1 MAPIT
6 EQLIRQRSEHNEGI
20 VTTLEEI
27 SLHQLNIE
35 KIETIGVLCK
45 KLKIL
50 LLQSNVIGK
59 IQNLHKLKNLEYLNL
74 AINNVQKVENL
85 QRCEFLTKLDL
96 TLNFVPKA
104 GLLSLHSLT
113 SNVHLKDLYLVGNPC
128 ADWDGYREF
137 VVATLPH
144 IHKLDGTEIKPSE
157 RIAAKQML
165 PRLTERLRSE
175 LFKEGIDPDEWVKV
189 EIPPEYDD
197 EELEAVDS
205 LAVVKEGEKHR
216 PWCPAT
222 RVLEARET
230 EQEERE
236 REEQKMSERDRIFDK
251 PPQKR
256 REKLGEIKDGER
268 ILNKNEGRWDFTL
281 LESEDDSK
289 IILDV
294 PVGKFLDTSLIEADV
309 QPTFVLLLIKGK
321 LLQLTL
327 TEEVSPDKSVAQRNK
342 HTGHLVV
349 TMPKANQTLRSNPSL
364 VNRYYKA
371 GEPLAKLKGA
381 SSDGTAG
388 GAVSI
393 RGIVAESQ
401 THKGGAG
408 ADFVIRESAL
418 PGAADSSSDEDD
430 DDDDEIP
437 PLE

>member
-1 MAPIT
+1 
-6 EQLIRQRSEHNEGI
+6 
-20 VTTLEEI
+20 
-27 SLHQLNIE
+27 
-35 KIETIGVLCK
+35 
-45 KLKIL
+45 
-50 LLQSNVIGK
+50 
-59 IQNLHKLKNLEYLNL
+59 
-74 AINNVQKVENL
+74 
-85 QRCEFLTKLDL
+85 
-96 TLNFVPKA
+96 
-104 GLLSLHSLT
+104 
-113 SNVHLKDLYLVGNPC
+113 
-128 ADWDGYREF
+128 
-137 VVATLPH
+137 
-144 IHKLDGTEIKPSE
+144 
-157 RIAAKQML
+157 ML

-309 QPTFVLLLIKGK
+309 QPTFVRLRIYYHPK
-321 LLQLTL
+321 L
-327 TEEVSPDKSVAQRNK
+327 
-342 HTGHLVV
+342 
-349 TMPKANQTLRSNPSL
+349 NQAT
-364 VNRYYKA
+364 K
-371 GEPLAKLKGA
+371 EM
-381 SSDGTAG
+381 
-388 GAVSI
+388 
-393 RGIVAESQ
+393 
-401 THKGGAG
+401 H
-408 ADFVIRESAL
+408 
-418 PGAADSSSDEDD
+418 
-430 DDDDEIP
+430 
-437 PLE
+437 